1 MKVIKES
8 LREATNPSDNIKLRH
23 KLYNVVMETIDNVF
37 DNFALT
43 LSDKVPEYDPS
54 WCAEGQSASEIRK
67 DKLQDSF
74 AIAITDML
82 LDGLD
87 KE

>member
-8 LREATNPSDNIKLRH
+8 IDSKDNIKLRH
-23 KLYNVVMETIDNVF
+23 KLYNVVMETIDIAF

-43 LSDKVPEYDPS
+43 LGEKIPEYDPS
-54 WCAEGQSASEIRK
+54 WCAEGQSSSEDRK
-67 DKLQDSF
+67 NELQNSF

-82 LDGLD
+82 LAELD
-87 KE
+87 NK

>member
-8 LREATNPSDNIKLRH
+8 IDSKDNIKLRH
-23 KLYNVVMETIDNVF
+23 KLYNVVMETIDIAF

-43 LSDKVPEYDPS
+43 LGEKIPEYDPS
-54 WCAEGQSASEIRK
+54 WCAEGQSASEDRK
-67 DKLQDSF
+67 NELQNSF

-82 LDGLD
+82 LAELD
-87 KE
+87 NK